1 MFTVEWRDSVRDR
14 ILVMADDDERVTAG
28 AVVGSLAI
36 GGGDRWS
43 DLDLTFAVADA
54 FAVADVL
61 DSWTQTLAA
70 ELGATSLVDL
80 DSGPTRYRVFLL
92 AGALQLDLSM
102 TPATQFR
109 PARPRFRL
117 LFGEIAAAGA
127 PSATKAAPRPLF
139 IPTPGAPREL
149 FGWGVV
155 YALHG
160 RACIER
166 GRVWQAEHYVGAAR
180 DHALSMACIR
190 EGVAVAEARGY
201 DDLATRTLDRLAG
214 SHVGAA
220 EPEALRAALAASV
233 RALIEEG
240 VEARLDNAAVVA
252 ERLAE
257 LT

>member
-1 MFTVEWRDSVRDR
+1 
-14 ILVMADDDERVTAG
+14 MADDDERVTAG
-28 AVVGSLAI
+28 AAVGSLGL

-80 DSGPTRYRVFLL
+80 DRGPTRYRVFLL

-109 PARPRFRL
+109 AGGPRFRL
-117 LFGEIAAAGA
+117 VFGEMAAADA
-127 PSATKAAPRPLF
+127 ATPTKAATPALF

-155 YALHG
+155 YALHA
-160 RACIER
+160 RACVER
-166 GRVWQAEHYVGAAR
+166 GRVWQAEHYVGAVR

-190 EGVAVAEARGY
+190 EGVTVAQARGY
-201 DDLATRTLDRLAG
+201 DDLAVGTLDRFAG
-214 SHVGAA
+214 AHVGAA
-220 EPEALRAALAASV
+220 EP
-233 RALIEEG
+233 
-240 VEARLDNAAVVA
+240 
-252 ERLAE
+252 
-257 LT
+257 